1 MLWPVSATSLC
12 AEMPIGD
19 NQRFV
24 PASGKDG
31 ISPYLNC
38 RGGAFFP
45 QLNTKTTGT
54 AESWPPGCLP
64 QQPER
69 IDTTPSRQAGADH
82 LNSIRYGVVETG
94 MIWEAS
100 GRGGLNCSPIECK
113 QPPGRGGCP
122 LFVGRVFV
130 VMVTVR
136 LPPCVST
143 SARPKGWYH
152 GGRSACCR
160 RFAY

>member
-82 LNSIRYGVVETG
+82 LNSIRYGAVETG

-122 LFVGRVFV
+122 LFVGRAFV

-136 LPPCVST
+136 PPPCVSA

-152 GGRSACCR
+152 GGRSAYCR

>member
-1 MLWPVSATSLC
+1 
-12 AEMPIGD
+12 MPIGD

-113 QPPGRGGCP
+113 QPPGRGGCL
-122 LFVGRVFV
+122 LFV
-130 VMVTVR
+130 
-136 LPPCVST
+136 
-143 SARPKGWYH
+143 KI
-152 GGRSACCR
+152 
-160 RFAY
+160 